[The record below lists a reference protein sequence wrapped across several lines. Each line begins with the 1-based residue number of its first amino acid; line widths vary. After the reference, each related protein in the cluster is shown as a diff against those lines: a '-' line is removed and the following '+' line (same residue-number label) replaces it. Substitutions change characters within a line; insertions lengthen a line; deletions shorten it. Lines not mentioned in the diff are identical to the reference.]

1 MKNLYFDWANVPLIL
16 TVADVASLL
25 HISRAAA
32 YSLCHT
38 KGFPTSAAEWLLK
51 KIIYVNGWP
60 KTQTPKTY
68 HLVYINL

>member
-1 MKNLYFDWANVPLIL
+1 MKNMYFDWANVPLIL

-38 KGFPTSAAEWLLK
+38 KGFPTSHIGGRMVVEK
-51 KIIYVNGWP
+51 E
-60 KTQTPKTY
+60 
-68 HLVYINL
+68 NLRKWITKNTDR